1 MEGGGSPEPVAET
14 REDGGTGT
22 PQYGG
27 EEGGTGIPQF
37 AEEEER
43 RGEGEEEAVREDG
56 GGGAVA
62 VRSEVSR
69 YYSKPPDWALTLCVT

>member
-1 MEGGGSPEPVAET
+1 MEGGGCPELVAEA
-14 REDGGTGT
+14 REDGEDGGTGT
-22 PQYGG
+22 
-27 EEGGTGIPQF
+27 
-37 AEEEER
+37 
-43 RGEGEEEAVREDG
+43 RGEGEEEAGREDG